1 MIQIH
6 AQVYGI
12 YRAIS
17 ITTYVYRRCVMRYIN
32 LRLTYLLTYLRITS
46 TIIKVVL

>member
-12 YRAIS
+12 YRVIS
-17 ITTYVYRRCVMRYIN
+17 ITTN
-32 LRLTYLLTYLRITS
+32 HLRITS
-46 TIIKVVL
+46 TIIKIVL